1 MELEGSSNEIPF
13 KAKYRLM
20 DRRSMVALVPIE
32 QREFEEFLEKEIH
45 DYAQEKIIS
54 GNWLAE
60 EAIEK
65 SRTEFMSLLPEG
77 LQTKD
82 QFVFSVL
89 DEDTN
94 LTIGV
99 LWVQVKMGDSHRKAF
114 ICDFVIQ
121 PEFRGNGFGKQALQA
136 LDKKLEEMG
145 VISVSLHVFAHNTH
159 AIALYEKAGY
169 KVTNLYMGKE
179 L

>member
-1 MELEGSSNEIPF
+1 
-13 KAKYRLM
+13 
-20 DRRSMVALVPIE
+20 MVALVPIE
-32 QREFEEFLEKEIH
+32 QRDFDVFLENEIH

-60 EAIEK
+60 EALEK
-65 SRTEFMSLLPEG
+65 SQVEFMSLLLDG

-99 LWVQVKMGDSHRKAF
+99 LWIQVKMGDFHRKAF

-121 PEFRGNGFGKQALQA
+121 PEFRGNGFGKQALQT

-145 VISVSLHVFAHNTH
+145 VVSVSLHVFAHNTN

-169 KVTNLYMGKE
+169 KVTNLYMGKAIE
-179 L
+179 NNPISTN

>member
-1 MELEGSSNEIPF
+1 
-13 KAKYRLM
+13 
-20 DRRSMVALVPIE
+20 MVALARIE
-32 QREFEEFLEKEIH
+32 QRDFEEFLEKAIH

-54 GNWLAE
+54 GNWMAD
-60 EAIEK
+60 EALEK
-65 SRTEFMSLLPEG
+65 SRAEFMSLLPDG

-82 QFVFSVL
+82 QFVYSVL

-94 LTIGV
+94 LSIGV
-99 LWVQVKMGDSHRKAF
+99 LWVQVKMGEFHRKAF

-136 LDKKLEEMG
+136 LDKKLKEMG
-145 VISVSLHVFAHNTH
+145 VTSVSLHVFAHNTN
-159 AIALYEKAGY
+159 AITLYEKAGY
-169 KVTNLYMGKE
+169 KATNLYMGKE

>member
-1 MELEGSSNEIPF
+1 
-13 KAKYRLM
+13 
-20 DRRSMVALVPIE
+20 MVALARIE
-32 QREFEEFLEKEIH
+32 QRDFEEFLEKAIH
-45 DYAQEKIIS
+45 DYAQEKITS
-54 GNWLAE
+54 GNWMAD
-60 EAIEK
+60 EALEK
-65 SRTEFMSLLPEG
+65 SRAEFMSLLPDG

-82 QFVFSVL
+82 QFVYSVL

-94 LTIGV
+94 LSIGV
-99 LWVQVKMGDSHRKAF
+99 LWVQVKMGEFHRKAF

-136 LDKKLEEMG
+136 LDKKLKEMG
-145 VISVSLHVFAHNTH
+145 VTSVSLHVFAHNTN

-169 KVTNLYMGKE
+169 KATNLYMGKE

>member
-1 MELEGSSNEIPF
+1 
-13 KAKYRLM
+13 
-20 DRRSMVALVPIE
+20 MVALARIE
-32 QREFEEFLEKEIH
+32 QRDFEEFLEKAIH

-54 GNWLAE
+54 GNWMAD
-60 EAIEK
+60 EALEK
-65 SRTEFMSLLPEG
+65 SRAEFMSLLPDG

-82 QFVFSVL
+82 QFVYSVL

-94 LTIGV
+94 LSIGV
-99 LWVQVKMGDSHRKAF
+99 LWVQVKMGEFHRKAF

-136 LDKKLEEMG
+136 LDKKLKEMG
-145 VISVSLHVFAHNTH
+145 VTSVSLHVFAHNTN

-169 KVTNLYMGKE
+169 KATNLYMGKE

>member
-1 MELEGSSNEIPF
+1 
-13 KAKYRLM
+13 
-20 DRRSMVALVPIE
+20 MVALVPID
-32 QREFEEFLEKEIH
+32 QRGFEEFLEKEIH

-60 EAIEK
+60 EALVK
-65 SRTEFMSLLPEG
+65 SRAEFLSLLPDG
-77 LQTKD
+77 LHTKD
-82 QFVFSVL
+82 QFVYSIV

-94 LTIGV
+94 LDIGV
-99 LWVQVKMGDSHRKAF
+99 LWIQVKMGDSHRKAF

-121 PEFRGNGFGKQALQA
+121 PEFRGNGFGKQTLQA

-145 VISVSLHVFAHNTH
+145 VRSVSLHVFAHNTH

-169 KVTNLYMGKE
+169 KVTNLYMGKKF
-179 L
+179 

>member
-1 MELEGSSNEIPF
+1 
-13 KAKYRLM
+13 
-20 DRRSMVALVPIE
+20 MVALVPIE
-32 QREFEEFLEKEIH
+32 QREFEAFLEKEIH

-60 EAIEK
+60 EALEK
-65 SRTEFMSLLPEG
+65 SWAEFMSLLPDG

-94 LTIGV
+94 LNIGV
-99 LWVQVKMGDSHRKAF
+99 LWVQVKMGDSPRKAF

-121 PEFRGNGFGKQALQA
+121 SEFRGNGYGKQTLQA

-145 VISVSLHVFAHNTH
+145 VESVSLHVFAHNTH

-179 L
+179 LQK

>member
-1 MELEGSSNEIPF
+1 
-13 KAKYRLM
+13 
-20 DRRSMVALVPIE
+20 MVALARIE
-32 QREFEEFLEKEIH
+32 QRDFEEFLEKAIH

-54 GNWLAE
+54 GNWMAD
-60 EAIEK
+60 EALEK
-65 SRTEFMSLLPEG
+65 SRAEFMSLLPDG

-82 QFVFSVL
+82 QFVYSVL

-94 LTIGV
+94 LSIGV
-99 LWVQVKMGDSHRKAF
+99 LWVQVKMGEFHRKAF

-121 PEFRGNGFGKQALQA
+121 PVFRGNGFGKQALQA
-136 LDKKLEEMG
+136 LDKKLKEMG
-145 VISVSLHVFAHNTH
+145 VTSVSLHVFAHNTN

-169 KVTNLYMGKE
+169 KATNLYMGKE